1 MRRLGE
7 ALGMRAPSLYK
18 HFRDKAAVEEA
29 LGEAALVEMGR
40 RLDAAVAGGG
50 EPVAALARA
59 YRAFALAHPHRY
71 RLATGRPLARER
83 LAPGVEDAAAAPV
96 LRAAGDRA
104 RARALWGLAHGL
116 VMLEIDGR
124 FPPDADLDAA
134 WAAGVAAFSRPRAPG

>member
-40 RLDAAVAGGG
+40 QLEAAVAGSG
-50 EPVAALARA
+50 EPVGALALA
-59 YRAFALAHPHRY
+59 YRAFALAHPHLY
-71 RLATGRPLARER
+71 KLATGRPLARER

-96 LRAAGDRA
+96 LRAAGDRD

-124 FPPDADLDAA
+124 FPADADLDAA